1 MSTLAPFHDRLLA
14 WFDVHGRK
22 GLPWQHDV
30 TPYNVWLSEIM
41 LQQTQV
47 TTVIDYYIRFTS
59 HYGDITALA
68 NASLDDILAL
78 WTGLGYYARAR
89 NLYKAANIMLEQYQ
103 GKMPDTLDELIALP
117 GVGRSTAGAI
127 MALAHQQNY
136 PILDGNVKRVL
147 TRYAAIPGWP
157 GQKPV
162 EQQLWQLAESLLPD
176 TRISNYIQAQM
187 DLGAT
192 ICKRSRPLCQHCPLQ
207 DDCSAFQSG
216 TTQDYPSSKP
226 KKVIPTRKTHWLVAQ
241 SNNGSILLEQR
252 PNKGIWG
259 GLWSFPEFDSTSELI
274 QFSQQSFDASNEDI
288 QLQTPIRHV
297 FTHFKLDIFPHL
309 VHSSDYSQQIDNN
322 KTFCWYTM
330 SDALRLGLPAPV
342 KAFLMLLESIKDTT

>member
-1 MSTLAPFHDRLLA
+1 
-14 WFDVHGRK
+14 
-22 GLPWQHDV
+22 
-30 TPYNVWLSEIM
+30 M

-47 TTVIDYYIRFTS
+47 TTVIDYYTRFIK

-68 NASLDDILAL
+68 NASLDDVLAL

-89 NLYKAANIMLEQYQ
+89 NLHKAANIMLQQYQ
-103 GKMPDTLDELIALP
+103 GEMPDTLDELIALP

-147 TRYAAIPGWP
+147 ARYAAIPGWP

-162 EQQLWQLAESLLPD
+162 EQQLWQLAEGLLPE

-192 ICKRSRPLCQHCPLQ
+192 ICKRSKPLCQHCPLQ

-216 TTQDYPSSKP
+216 TTQDYPGSKP
-226 KKVIPTRKTHWLVAQ
+226 KKVIPTRQTHWLVAW
-241 SNNGSILLEQR
+241 SDNGFILLEQR
-252 PNKGIWG
+252 PNNGIWG
-259 GLWSFPEFDSTSELI
+259 GLWSFPEFENASELT
-274 QFSQQSFDASNEDI
+274 QFSQQNFDANNDDI
-288 QLQTPIRHV
+288 QPQTSIRHV
-297 FTHFKLDIFPHL
+297 FTHFKLDIFPYL

-342 KAFLMLLESIKDTT
+342 KAFLMLLESMKDTT